1 MAESKSL
8 SQVLKDIN
16 KKYGVVRQDGSTEF
30 VATLGVSE
38 QKVQGTLSFRS
49 PGLDYCVYNRLPEGR
64 IIEISGKEG
73 SGKTTCAYLL
83 AASYQQKELERNPTD
98 PRKILY
104 VDLEMTADPSWALK
118 SGYDMSEDAPVG
130 TIYFTPMDLDGE
142 HILDMVRDFI
152 KTGEIGF
159 IIFDSLPCLTGQQ
172 TYEESFEKKEMGGIS
187 KLLTDFARR
196 ITSLLVRYRCT
207 FIGINQLRDNIGGY
221 GLPYTTPGGNAWKA
235 FCSLRLMIKRG
246 EFLDEDGNSL
256 SSSAESPWG
265 YRMEMAVL
273 KIKTAKWDRKL
284 GSTAFS
290 YADGVDIL
298 QDTIDV
304 ATKLGLIDNSVQGSF
319 RLIDPETGESVI
331 DEDGKEV
338 KIRGKKNVKPYL
350 KEHPDL
356 WKGLYDKVYKLIG
369 STNDPNMTMYEAM
382 MNYSKLSLADDIDFS
397 KPVEDM

>member
-1 MAESKSL
+1 MESKSL
-8 SQVLKDIN
+8 EQVLKDIN
-16 KKYGVVRQDGSTEF
+16 KKFSTITRDGSIEG
-30 VATLGVSE
+30 VATIGVSD
-38 QKVQGTLSFRS
+38 QKVQGTISFRS
-49 PGLDYCVYNRLPEGR
+49 PGLDYCVYNKIPEGR

-83 AASYQQKELERNPTD
+83 AASYQQKELERHPQN

-104 VDLEMTADPSWALK
+104 VDLEMTADPSWAIK
-118 SGYDMSEDAPVG
+118 AGYDMSEDAKVE

-142 HILDMVRDFI
+142 TILDMVRDFI
-152 KTGEIGF
+152 HTGEIGF

-172 TYEESFEKKEMGGIS
+172 TYDKSFTQKEMGGIA

-196 ITSLLVRYRCT
+196 ITSLLVRYQCT

-265 YRMEMAVL
+265 YRMELAVL

-284 GSTAFS
+284 GSTVFS

-304 ATKLGLIDNSVQGSF
+304 GTKLGLIDNSTQGTF
-319 RLIDPETGESVI
+319 KLIDPDTREVLL
-331 DEDGKEV
+331 DEEGNELKV
-338 KIRGKKNVKPYL
+338 RGKKNVKPFL
-350 KEHPDL
+350 KERPEL
-356 WKGLYDKVYKLIG
+356 WKKLYDKIYDIIG
-369 STNDPNMTMYEAM
+369 NANDPNTTMFEAM
-382 MNYSKLSLADDIDFS
+382 MNYQGLSLSNDIDFS